1 MTLHCCCRAATRL
14 LASAA
19 VLAAV
24 CLLPHAT
31 PAADYDWFSL
41 NLPTGWRAEAP
52 TRMGETW
59 ILALAG
65 PKDAVRVRIM
75 VGKTAGPPDAADV
88 AGLLRAAA
96 GVREPLQRADG
107 QYFFR
112 GKDALGVDT
121 ACVVGSAPTA
131 GLYMAVL
138 CSGEVDAA
146 EELLA
151 GLHGGK
157 TPAML
162 PLRHETR
169 GSLEPRF
176 LPAAPPR

>member
-1 MTLHCCCRAATRL
+1 MSTCFFSRAGAR
-14 LASAA
+14 ASAIA
-19 VLAAV
+19 MLFAV
-24 CLLPHAT
+24 CLFPCVAR
-31 PAADYDWFSL
+31 AADYGWFL
-41 NLPTGWRAEAP
+41 LDLPEGWRAEAP
-52 TRMGETW
+52 TRMAGTW
-59 ILALAG
+59 ILSLAG

-96 GVREPLQRADG
+96 GVRAPLRRADG
-107 QYFFR
+107 QYVFR

-121 ACVVGSAPTA
+121 ACVVGAAPKA

-138 CSGEVDAA
+138 CNGAVDQA
-146 EELLA
+146 ETLLA
-151 GLHGGK
+151 ALHDGDAPG
-157 TPAML
+157 ML

-176 LPAAPPR
+176 LPAAQP